1 MAAATVEDMDKHTAS
16 SFVLV
21 PGHWLGAWAWDD
33 VAARLADLGHAVE
46 AVTLP
51 GSSSPDELPVS
62 LTDQA
67 ADLETVISRLA
78 TAPVLVA
85 HSGAGRV
92 ATAVLDR
99 RPDTVRR
106 VVYVDS
112 GPAADGSAF
121 DDSVA
126 DDVASIPLPSWEDL
140 QAGGASLDGLDDW
153 RLATFR
159 TRAVPVPGDV
169 ARERLHL
176 PDERRLDVPA
186 TIIACSLPS
195 AQMLELARGGHPM
208 FAEVG
213 RLRDLELV
221 DLPTGHWP
229 MWSRPTDLADA
240 IAAAGQAGQ
249 RRA

>member
-1 MAAATVEDMDKHTAS
+1 MEKRTGST
-16 SFVLV
+16 FVLV

-33 VAARLADLGHAVE
+33 VAARLTELGHPVE

-51 GSSSPDELPVS
+51 GASSPDELPVS

-67 ADLETVISRLA
+67 DDLEKVVARRGA
-78 TAPVLVA
+78 PPVLVA

-99 RPDTVRR
+99 RPDAVRR
-106 VVYVDS
+106 VVHVDS
-112 GPAADGSAF
+112 GPAADGSVF
-121 DDSVA
+121 DESVP
-126 DDVASIPLPSWEDL
+126 DDAESIPLPSWDEL
-140 QAGGASLDGLDDW
+140 MAGGASLDGIDAQ

-159 TRAVPVPGDV
+159 SRAVPVPGDV

-176 PDERRLDVPA
+176 HDERRLDVPA

-195 AQMLELARGGHPM
+195 AQLLELARGGHPM
-208 FAEVG
+208 FAEVT

-229 MWSRPTDLADA
+229 MWSRPADLANA
-240 IAAAGQAGQ
+240 IAATGQA
-249 RRA
+249 R

>member
-1 MAAATVEDMDKHTAS
+1 MLLTVAAATVEDMEKHTAS
-16 SFVLV
+16 SIILV

-33 VAARLADLGHAVE
+33 VAARLTDLGHAVE
-46 AVTLP
+46 AVTLR
-51 GSSSPDELPVS
+51 GSSSPDEPQVS

-67 ADLETVISRLA
+67 DDLETVIARLA
-78 TAPVLVA
+78 TPPVLVA

-99 RPDTVRR
+99 RPDAVRR

-126 DDVASIPLPSWEDL
+126 DDVASIPLPSWEEL
-140 QAGGASLDGLDDW
+140 EAGGASLDGLDDQ

-169 ARERLHL
+169 ARERLQL
-176 PDERRLDVPA
+176 RDERRLDVPT

-208 FAEVG
+208 FAEVS

-229 MWSRPTDLADA
+229 MWSRPADLANA
-240 IAAAGQAGQ
+240 VAAAGQAG
-249 RRA
+249 